1 MKVITATTTNAVQEK
16 TLSELSDNFI
26 NYLDISEISV
36 KSYKSGIKKFLM
48 YLSENGITAP
58 DRTTIIEYKKTL
70 SERYTAKTVSCYLS
84 SVKRFFSW
92 LDAEG
97 LYKDIARGVKAP
109 KLSHEHRRDAFS
121 AEELGKIIS
130 GLDRTSLED
139 KRDYAIF
146 VLISACG
153 LRTIE
158 AVRADVGDIRKVSG
172 ITVLY
177 IQGKAHSEKD
187 AFVKL
192 EQPVIDAIRDYLNE
206 RGEVKGNEPLFA
218 SLANRNRGGRL
229 TTRSISRICK
239 TAMIHAGFN
248 SKRLTAH
255 SLRHSAVTIA
265 LLQGMSLQD
274 TQMFARHS
282 SISTTTI
289 YAHNISRLTSLV
301 ENSIARAIFG
311 SQKRR
316 M

>member
-1 MKVITATTTNAVQEK
+1 MKVITTTTTNAVQGK

-26 NYLDISEISV
+26 NYLDISEISI

-48 YLSENGITAP
+48 YLSENGITTP
-58 DRTTIIEYKKTL
+58 DRNTVIAYKKFL
-70 SERYTAKTVSCYLS
+70 SEKYTAKTVSCYLS
-84 SVKRFFSW
+84 SVKRLFSW

-97 LYKDIARGVKAP
+97 IYKDIAKGVKAP

-121 AEELGKIIS
+121 AEELGKIIN
-130 GLDRTSLED
+130 GLDRSSLES

-146 VLISACG
+146 TLISACG

-158 AVRADVGDIRKVSG
+158 AVRANVGDIRKISG
-172 ITVLY
+172 VTCLF

-192 EQPVIDAIRDYLNE
+192 EQPVIDAINDYLNE
-206 RGEVKGNEPLFA
+206 RGEVSEKEPLFA
-218 SLANRNRGGRL
+218 SLANRNRGQRL

-239 TAMIHAGFN
+239 TAMKNAGYN

-274 TQMFARHS
+274 VQAFARHAT
-282 SISTTTI
+282 IATTTI

-311 SQKRR
+311 QKRR
-316 M
+316 F

>member
-16 TLSELSDNFI
+16 TLSELSYNFI

-84 SVKRFFSW
+84 SIKRFFAW
-92 LDAEG
+92 LDCEG

-109 KLSHEHRRDAFS
+109 KLSHEHKRDAFS
-121 AEELGKIIS
+121 AQELGQIIS
-130 GLDRTSLED
+130 GLDRSTLEA
-139 KRDYAIF
+139 KRNYAIF
-146 VLISACG
+146 TLISACG

-172 ITVLY
+172 VAVLF
-177 IQGKAHSEKD
+177 IQGKARSEKD
-187 AFVKL
+187 SFVKL
-192 EQPVIDAIRDYLNE
+192 TEPIIDAINDYLNA
-206 RGEVKGNEPLFA
+206 RGAVSEDEPLFA
-218 SLANRNRGGRL
+218 SLANRNKGGRM

-239 TAMIHAGFN
+239 TAMKNAGFN

-265 LLQGMSLQD
+265 LLAGMTLQD
-274 TQMFARHS
+274 TQMFARHAN
-282 SISTTTI
+282 IATTTI

-316 M
+316 I

>member
-1 MKVITATTTNAVQEK
+1 MKVITATTINAVQEK

-48 YLSENGITAP
+48 YLSENGITTP
-58 DRTTIIEYKKTL
+58 DRNTVIAYKKFL
-70 SERYTAKTVSCYLS
+70 SEKYTAKTVSCYLS

-97 LYKDIARGVKAP
+97 LFKDVAKGVKAP
-109 KLSHEHRRDAFS
+109 KLSHEHKRDAFS
-121 AEELGKIIS
+121 AQELGQIIN
-130 GLDRTSLED
+130 GLDRSTLEG
-139 KRDYAIF
+139 KRNYAIF
-146 VLISACG
+146 SLISACG

-158 AVRADVGDIRKVSG
+158 AVRADVGDIRKVAG
-172 ITVLY
+172 VMVLY
-177 IQGKAHSEKD
+177 VRGKGKSEKD
-187 AFVKL
+187 SFVKL
-192 EQPVIDAIRDYLNE
+192 TEPIIDAINDYLSL

-218 SLANRNRGGRL
+218 SLANRNKGGRM

-239 TAMIHAGFN
+239 TAMKNAGFN

-265 LLQGMSLQD
+265 LMGGMSLQD
-274 TQMFARHS
+274 TQMFARHAT
-282 SISTTTI
+282 IATTTI

-301 ENSIARAIFG
+301 ESTIAGAIFG

-316 M
+316 I

>member
-1 MKVITATTTNAVQEK
+1 MKVITTTTTNAVQGK

-26 NYLDISEISV
+26 NYLDISEISI

-48 YLSENGITAP
+48 YLSENGITSP
-58 DRTTIIEYKKTL
+58 DRSSIVEYKKML

-84 SVKRFFSW
+84 SVKRFFAW
-92 LDAEG
+92 LDSEG
-97 LYKDIARGVKAP
+97 LYKDVARGVKAP

-121 AEELGKIIS
+121 AQELGQIIS
-130 GLDRTSLED
+130 GLNRTSLED
-139 KRDYAIF
+139 KRNYAIF
-146 VLISACG
+146 SLISACG

-158 AVRADVGDIRKVSG
+158 AVRADIADIRKISG
-172 ITVLY
+172 VTCLF

-187 AFVKL
+187 SFVKL
-192 EQPVIDAIRDYLNE
+192 EQPVIDAINDYLNE
-206 RGEVKGNEPLFA
+206 RGAVKGNEPLFA
-218 SLANRNRGGRL
+218 SNANRNRGQRL

-239 TAMIHAGFN
+239 TAMKNAGFN

-255 SLRHSAVTIA
+255 SLRHTAITLA
-265 LLQGMSLQD
+265 LMGGVSLQD
-274 TQMFARHS
+274 AQAFARHS

-289 YAHNISRLTSLV
+289 YAHNVSRLTSLV
-301 ENSIARAIFG
+301 ESTIARAIFG